1 VRILLTG
8 ASGQVGWELA
18 RRLPELGELVATD
31 RASLDL
37 ADAAA
42 IRRVLRDVKPGLVI
56 NAAAYTA
63 VDRAESEPGLAH
75 AVNATAPAV
84 LAEEAKRLGALL
96 VHYSTDYVFDGEKRS
111 PYTEDDAPHPLNAYG
126 RTKLAGEEA
135 VRASGCRY
143 LLLRASWVYA
153 ERGRNFLLAIARK
166 ARAGEPLRVVDDQTG
181 VPTSAAFL
189 AETTVRILGR
199 AEHPEG
205 LYHLAPTGSTTWC
218 GFARAIVERLGVNAT
233 VTPIRTAD
241 YPTPA
246 RRPAYS
252 VLDSSRARAAF
263 GLPAADWREVF
274 EQTPTGQPASL

>member
-1 VRILLTG
+1 MRILLTG

>member
-274 EQTPTGQPASL
+274 EQTPTGLPASL